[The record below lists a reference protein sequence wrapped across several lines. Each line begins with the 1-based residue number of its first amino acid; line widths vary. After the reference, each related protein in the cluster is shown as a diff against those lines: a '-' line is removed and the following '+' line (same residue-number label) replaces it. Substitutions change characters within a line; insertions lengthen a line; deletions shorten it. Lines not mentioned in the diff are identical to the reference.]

1 MSQLVGTATDTNF
14 KAEVE
19 DADLPTLVDFWA
31 TWCGPCRAIAPIV
44 EDLAKEFAGRLK
56 VMKMDVDANPQVP
69 MRFNITGIP
78 TVLLFK
84 NGKIVDQAVGA
95 VPKRLF
101 VDMVEKHL
109 G

>member
-1 MSQLVGTATDTNF
+1 MSPFVGTATDDNF

-19 DADLPTLVDFWA
+19 DANLPTLVDFWA
-31 TWCGPCRAIAPIV
+31 AWCGPCRAIAPIV
-44 EDLAKEFAGRLK
+44 EDLAQEYAGRLK

-84 NGKIVDQAVGA
+84 NGRIVEQAVGSA
-95 VPKRLF
+95 PKRRF

-109 G
+109 S